1 MNIRSVL
8 RLTVSLSCVGAWCFA
23 APAATR
29 PNVVLVMMDDMGYG
43 DLSCHGSPFVKT
55 PHLDALRTGEL

>member
-29 PNVVLVMMDDMGYG
+29 PNVVLVMMD
-43 DLSCHGSPFVKT
+43 
-55 PHLDALRTGEL
+55 